1 MMATMR
7 LLRGRASTSG
17 EDVEASVD
25 GSASVLAAECEAFLA
40 GRLPE
45 VWACIDEP
53 PVWTWLNPIA
63 HGSAERIG
71 TIAADPSAAVRA
83 STVRTIAEAVLARHD
98 DLATL
103 QREVLVPLE
112 VAHAGEVMTPRRLIE
127 LVALALY
134 DVEAGRL

>member
-1 MMATMR
+1 MR
-7 LLRGRASTSG
+7 LLRGRASTPG
-17 EDVEASVD
+17 EDVEATVD
-25 GSASVLAAECEAFLA
+25 GPASVLATECEAFLA
-40 GRLPE
+40 GTLPE

-63 HGSAERIG
+63 HGSAERIA
-71 TIAADPSAAVRA
+71 TIAADPSTAVRA
-83 STVRTIAEAVLARHD
+83 STVRTIAVAVLARHD

-134 DVEAGRL
+134 DVEVGRR